1 MLIRNNQHLSIWE
14 FVDLDNSTLLKGDNL
29 PFYI

>member
-1 MLIRNNQHLSIWE
+1 MLIRNNQHFGIWE